1 MINPNNMKNKNF
13 SSFDYDTAE
22 RERLEAMYN
31 GTFPEDNKKVTGKD
45 IQNNSSERIVITS
58 IDLEKG
64 VALGETL
71 FGQTIIIDTNKEE
84 KNMRKLGYPSIEINA
99 GQELDVVIHRDSS
112 GSFNGSVSAGYEKAL
127 KRELHRSI
135 KDEDCAFKVRVKNV
149 CNGGFMVDLSGIECF
164 LPGSL
169 AAANRIMNFADYV
182 GKQLTVMVEVYD
194 QKRDIF
200 VVSFKKYL
208 RKIIDRE
215 VQNLSFANKYQGTV
229 TGLSN
234 NGVFVEWDEIYT
246 GIISID
252 DSNRSSLETYQA
264 GDSIEFYVI
273 DIKNPQRINLSVT
286 QPNEKMKNIQEMKDT
301 SSEVLGENTNL
312 KIYKGEVTKIKTFG
326 VFVKMENGLT
336 GLIEKERLVNSIKE
350 YEVGGS
356 VDFSILSVDSS
367 TLKIQLIEK

>member
-1 MINPNNMKNKNF
+1 MKNKNF

-22 RERLEAMYN
+22 RERLEAIYG
-31 GTFPEDNKKVTGKD
+31 GTFPGENKKITGKD
-45 IQNNSSERIVITS
+45 IQNNSSERITVTS
-58 IDLEKG
+58 IDFEKG
-64 VALGETL
+64 VALGETS
-71 FGQTIIIDTNKEE
+71 FGQTIIIDTKKEE
-84 KNMRKLGYPSIEINA
+84 KNMRKLGYPSIEISE
-99 GQELDVVIHRDSS
+99 GQVLDVVIQKDSS

-127 KRELHRSI
+127 KSELHRSI
-135 KDEDCAFKVRVKNV
+135 KDEDCAFKVKVKNV

-182 GKQLTVMVEVYD
+182 GKELTVMVEIYD

-215 VQNLSFANKYQGTV
+215 VQNLSFATKYQGIV

-252 DSNRSSLETYQA
+252 DSNRGSLEKYQA
-264 GDSIEFYVI
+264 GDTIEFYVI
-273 DIKNPQRINLSVT
+273 DIKNPQRINLSVSE
-286 QPNEKMKNIQEMKDT
+286 PNEKMKAVQEMKDS
-301 SSEVLGENTNL
+301 SSEVLGENTDL

-326 VFVKMENGLT
+326 IFVKMENGLN
-336 GLIEKERLVNSIKE
+336 GLIEKEKLVSSIKE
-350 YEVGGS
+350 YEVGQS

-367 TLKIQLIEK
+367 SLKIQLIEK

>member
-1 MINPNNMKNKNF
+1 MKSKNF
-13 SSFDYDTAE
+13 SCFEYEVTE
-22 RERLEAMYN
+22 RERLQSMYD
-31 GTFPEDNKKVTGKD
+31 GTFPEDVRNISGKD
-45 IQNNSSERIVITS
+45 IQNNTSERIVITS
-58 IDLEKG
+58 VDDEKG
-64 VALGETL
+64 VALGETS
-71 FGQTIIIDTNKEE
+71 FGQTIIIDTKKEE
-84 KNMRKLGYPSIEINA
+84 KNMRKLGYPSMEISS
-99 GQELDVVIHRDSS
+99 GQVLDVVIHKDSG

-127 KRELHRSI
+127 KKELHRSI

-182 GKQLTVMVEVYD
+182 GKELNVMVEVYD

-215 VQNLSFANKYQGTV
+215 VQNLSFSSKYEGVV
-229 TGLSN
+229 TGASN
-234 NGVFVEWDEIYT
+234 GGVFVEWDEIYT
-246 GIISID
+246 GIIPMD
-252 DSNRSSLETYQA
+252 DSNRETLSSYSA
-264 GDSIEFYVI
+264 GDVVEFYI
-273 DIKNPQRINLSVT
+273 LDIKNPQRISLSVT
-286 QPNEKMKNIQEMKDT
+286 QPSEKMKNIQEMKDT
-301 SSEVLGENTNL
+301 SSEVLGENTDL
-312 KIYKGEVTKIKTFG
+312 KIYKGEITKIKTFG

-350 YEVGGS
+350 YEVGKS